1 LETFLINLSRG
12 TEGFDRD
19 SRTERKVRPLL
30 AFSQEEI
37 EEYAKF
43 NTIQWREDSSNAS
56 INTFEIKFAII
67 WFRC

>member
-1 LETFLINLSRG
+1 MV
-12 TEGFDRD
+12 
-19 SRTERKVRPLL
+19 VRPLL

-56 INTFEIKFAII
+56 DKYLRNKFAII